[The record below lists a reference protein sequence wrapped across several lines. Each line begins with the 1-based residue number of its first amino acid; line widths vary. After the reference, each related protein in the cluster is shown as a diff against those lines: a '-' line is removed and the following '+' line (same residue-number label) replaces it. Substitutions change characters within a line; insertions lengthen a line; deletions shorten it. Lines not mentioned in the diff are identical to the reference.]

1 MYYTLYYVYIYVYGE
16 YHDEYIG
23 RLTYIYI
30 YILIVVTKGVRLS
43 REYVLLGM
51 NVVFLFYRFIVV

>member
-1 MYYTLYYVYIYVYGE
+1 MYIYVYGE

-23 RLTYIYI
+23 RLTYI